1 MVQPASGAGA
11 SLSEQGVRLR
21 ICIIASSQFPIREPF
36 AGGLEA
42 FTYTVARKLISRGH
56 SVTLFAA
63 GGSDPDLGA
72 EMLIPERLE
81 LTAAA
86 RSDVGA
92 MPVDWMQQHHAYLG
106 LMLKLAQSDDFDV
119 IHNNSLHHLPLAL
132 SSMVPA
138 PVLTTLH
145 TPPTPWLESA
155 MRYASPSAVF
165 MAVSSATAE
174 AWASTVSAGV
184 IPNGVDTDVWSAG
197 PGGSDCVWT
206 GRIVP
211 EKAPHLAIDAAR
223 AAGHRI
229 TLAGPIMDRSYF
241 EEEVQ
246 PRLGDD
252 AVYAGHLRHAELVTL
267 VGSAAVAVVS
277 SQWDEPYGLVAA
289 EAMSCGTPVAAFRR
303 GGLVEIVTETSG
315 ALASEDSVAGLAE
328 AIARASQRDRAAV
341 RQRAVDHLSLERMV
355 TEYENVYAE
364 MAEENS
370 RRQTAPAQ

>member
-1 MVQPASGAGA
+1 M
-11 SLSEQGVRLR
+11 R

-42 FTYTVARKLISRGH
+42 FTHTVARRLITRGH

-72 EMLIPERLE
+72 QMLIPERLE
-81 LTAAA
+81 FTEAA

-106 LMLKLAQSDDFDV
+106 LMLHLAGSDEFDV

-155 MRYASPSAVF
+155 MNYASPSSVF
-165 MAVSSATAE
+165 MAVSSATAQ
-174 AWASTVSAGV
+174 AWQETVSAGV
-184 IPNGVDTDVWSAG
+184 IANGVDTEVWKVG
-197 PGGSDCVWT
+197 PGGPGCVWT
-206 GRIVP
+206 GRLVA

-223 AAGHRI
+223 AAGRSI
-229 TLAGPIMDRSYF
+229 TLAGPIMDRAYF
-241 EEEVQ
+241 DAQVA

-252 AVYAGHLRHAELVTL
+252 AVYAGHLHHAELVEL
-267 VGSAAVAVVS
+267 VGSAEVAVVS

-289 EAMSCGTPVAAFRR
+289 EAMSCGTPVAAFAR
-303 GGLVEIVTETSG
+303 GGLVEIVTEETG
-315 ALASEDSVAGLAE
+315 ALAADGSVASLAA
-328 AIARASQRDRAAV
+328 AITRAATCERRVV
-341 RQRAVDHLSLERMV
+341 RERAEQHLSLDRMV
-355 TEYENVYAE
+355 TEYENVYAQ
-364 MAEENS
+364 MAEEIS
-370 RRQTAPAQ
+370 PRQAAPVR